1 MNPELN
7 FTFLFQPWYV
17 LKHLFT
23 CISGIFALV
32 LEANPKLSWRD
43 LQHLIVN
50 TSRTTDKQDKDW
62 QKNGAGHHVNHKYG
76 FGVLDTA
83 ALVAAATSPTWRTA
97 SEQHMCRE
105 QDHTDN
111 KRIPARG
118 TLTSTIISTGCSG
131 KTNCVMKL
139 EHVRVYITLN
149 HKSRGSLRIV
159 LTSPAGTRSELLA
172 PRDRDYSSDGFQNW
186 PLMTVFSWGENPA
199 GIWKLEVTDTKG
211 VEGEFKKWSI
221 RLYGTCDDHP
231 VVNSNDSKMCNQ
243 KCKKGCAE
251 PFNKL
256 FPNCTLFC
264 HCDLGKCLPLCNVDD
279 AVDHKR
285 KECRTDPAAAKSGS
299 DEDEEDN
306 GVGYYTTPSP
316 TTVAALHQQGLST
329 FVKLLIIFILVA
341 VILTA
346 VLIMWHF
353 RISQKV
359 CWANK
364 EKLNKQTRAHSQN
377 NVAYW
382 PVAVTPEVNNQN
394 LRGLG
399 NLQM

>member
-1 MNPELN
+1 MCTDVVACL
-7 FTFLFQPWYV
+7 
-17 LKHLFT
+17 
-23 CISGIFALV
+23 SGIFALV

-50 TSRTTDKQDKDW
+50 TSRRTDRQDKDW

-83 ALVAAATSPTWRTA
+83 ALVAAATSLNWRTA

-118 TLTSTIISTGCSG
+118 TLTSSIISTGCSG
-131 KTNCVMKL
+131 KINCVMRL
-139 EHVRVYITLN
+139 EHVRVYVTLN

-172 PRDRDYSSDGFQNW
+172 PRDRDYSGDGFQNW
-186 PLMTVFSWGENPA
+186 PFMTVFNWGENPA
-199 GIWKLEVTDTKG
+199 GIWKIEVTDTKG
-211 VEGEFKKWSI
+211 MEGEFKKWSI
-221 RLYGTCDDHP
+221 RLYGTCEDQHKINP
-231 VVNSNDSKMCNQ
+231 NDSKMCHQ
-243 KCKKGCAE
+243 KCRKECAE
-251 PFNKL
+251 PFNKSC
-256 FPNCTLFC
+256 PNCTMFC
-264 HCDLGKCLPLCNVDD
+264 HCDLGKCLSLCNADDDVDQE
-279 AVDHKR
+279 R
-285 KECRTDPAAAKSGS
+285 KECRKSTAAVNSGA
-299 DEDEEDN
+299 DDDDDDVTFGGTYN
-306 GVGYYTTPSP
+306 KPSP
-316 TTVAALHQQGLST
+316 TTFVTLHQQGLST

-353 RISQKV
+353 KISQKV
-359 CWANK
+359 CWADQ
-364 EKLNKQTRAHSQN
+364 EKLNKQIRMHSQN

-394 LRGLG
+394 LKGLG